1 MPLTLEIPDAA
12 VDALNLPPEELRKEL
27 RIDLAIALYAR
38 GALPIGKAMEF
49 AGLVRRDF
57 ERLLK
62 DRQVRRPFDDAE
74 LQRELAW
81 PLSDAGSVDVS

>member
-1 MPLTLEIPDAA
+1 MSFMIEIPDSA
-12 VDALNLPPEELRKEL
+12 VAEMRLSPDELRVEL
-27 RIDLAIALYAR
+27 RRDLAVVLYAR

-62 DRQVRRPFDDAE
+62 ERQVRRRFDEVE
-74 LQRELAW
+74 LDREMR
-81 PLSDAGSVDVS
+81 SSGSL

>member
-1 MPLTLEIPDAA
+1 M
-12 VDALNLPPEELRKEL
+12 
-27 RIDLAIALYAR
+27 RIDLAVALYAR

-62 DRQVRRPFDDAE
+62 ERRMVRPFTLEE
-74 LQRELAW
+74 LNRDLAW
-81 PLSDAGSVDVS
+81 AEKHT

>member
-1 MPLTLEIPDAA
+1 MRSQSAESAA
-12 VDALNLPPEELRKEL
+12 RGRRREL
-27 RIDLAIALYAR
+27 RIDLAVALYAR

-62 DRQVRRPFDDAE
+62 ERRMVRPFTLEE
-74 LQRELAW
+74 LNRDLAW
-81 PLSDAGSVDVS
+81 AEKHT

>member
-1 MPLTLEIPDAA
+1 MSFMIEIPDSA
-12 VDALNLPPEELRKEL
+12 VAEMRLSPDELRVEL
-27 RIDLAIALYAR
+27 RRDLAVVLYAR

-62 DRQVRRPFDDAE
+62 ERQVRRPFDQIE
-74 LQRELAW
+74 LDRELGA
-81 PLSDAGSVDVS
+81 SASS